1 MDENE
6 DLDYL
11 SRVNKLYSFIIKK
24 YQDYIE
30 SSETRSIADM
40 PRLVTPESE
49 RVADVVSFI
58 KSKFPSYLYENDFYG
73 ASLQALEYMKNNIK
87 DIVMPVQFWLKPDAV
102 INLGLGED
110 IDKNVLLCSLLIA
123 LGNYSSKV
131 LVVSND
137 SKKRVFVYYEFNYRF
152 FLIDIKGEIEL
163 FDSNKDLFSYVG
175 IDDNSDAYEFNNL
188 SYFKI
193 V

>member
-1 MDENE
+1 MDGE
-6 DLDYL
+6 DLSYL
-11 SRVNKLYSFIIKK
+11 GRVNKLYSFIIKK
-24 YQDYIE
+24 YIDYIE
-30 SSETRSIADM
+30 KSETRSIADM
-40 PRLVTPESE
+40 PRLITPESE
-49 RVADVVSFI
+49 KVAEIVDFI

-73 ASLQALEYMKNNIK
+73 ASMYALEYLKNNIQ
-87 DIVMPVQFWLKPDAV
+87 DVIMPVQFWLKPDNV
-102 INLGLGED
+102 IEIGLGED

-131 LVVSND
+131 LVVSNNN
-137 SKKRVFVYYEFNYRF
+137 KKRIFVYYEFNYKF

-163 FDSNKDLFSYVG
+163 FDSNKGLFGYAG
-175 IDDNSDAYEFNNL
+175 IDDNSEAYEFNNL